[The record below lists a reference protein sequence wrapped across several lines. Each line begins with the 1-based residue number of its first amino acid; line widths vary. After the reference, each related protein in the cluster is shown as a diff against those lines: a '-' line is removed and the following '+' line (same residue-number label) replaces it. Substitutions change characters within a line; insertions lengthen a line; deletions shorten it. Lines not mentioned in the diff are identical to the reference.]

1 MNWKERYLKIAII
14 SLISFGWVHFL
25 SDKLLLK
32 LGVEKYLKIKNIIG
46 KITIV
51 LTVNVLIIIII
62 TLIF

>member
-14 SLISFGWVHFL
+14 SLISFGWVHFM